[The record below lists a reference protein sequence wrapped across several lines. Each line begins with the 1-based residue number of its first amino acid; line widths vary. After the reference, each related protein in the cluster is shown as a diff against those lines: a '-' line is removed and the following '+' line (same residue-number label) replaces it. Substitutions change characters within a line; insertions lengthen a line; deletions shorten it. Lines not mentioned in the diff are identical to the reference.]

1 MPGADAPAAKNTRV
15 VRHCHTGNTRH
26 PRAMVY
32 GLLRAPRRSGF
43 FATVACGTYRKL
55 DTSVEMSGP
64 HDLAVRN
71 GIARLA
77 RRHVHRIPPRR
88 P

>member
-15 VRHCHTGNTRH
+15 VRHGHAGNPAS
-26 PRAMVY
+26 PRN
-32 GLLRAPRRSGF
+32 GLRLTSRSPRRSGS
-43 FATVACGTYRKL
+43 FATVTCGTYRKL

-71 GIARLA
+71 NIARLA
-77 RRHVHRIPPRR
+77 RRYVHRIPPRR